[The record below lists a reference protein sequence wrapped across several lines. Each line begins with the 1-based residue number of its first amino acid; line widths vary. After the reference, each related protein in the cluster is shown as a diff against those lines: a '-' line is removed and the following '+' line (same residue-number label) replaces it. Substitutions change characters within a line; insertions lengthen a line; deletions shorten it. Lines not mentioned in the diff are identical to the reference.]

1 MSPHFLIRLHKKR
14 DATLAT
20 LGKERNPHQNLKV
33 CLGKITRLKEIQ
45 KKQKKGV
52 LHQNRHIPTQIQNY
66 STPRLEKD
74 ATLHAWKR
82 TQPRLEKDATELGK
96 GRNPSQPKIESS
108 FGKSPQINTPDKTRN
123 PRKRTQPRMAP
134 AHSKHLICLIGTPNE
149 NTKYV
154 NDFNTKHE
162 GTISDHHCWCENAYG
177 EVVDTSPIKIT
188 EESCGKKKK
197 DRWYQKWEDQEG
209 ELKKVHDQLFND
221 LFKNSAK
228 GSPQWK
234 KLLDGNFE
242 DTPEN
247 RKKVLDKLYEVGE
260 YKTPLMCT
268 LNALV
273 VATARPD
280 LKVVIGSFGWKT
292 KKSKKGITRPVIDVH
307 WGQ

>member
-1 MSPHFLIRLHKKR
+1 
-14 DATLAT
+14 
-20 LGKERNPHQNLKV
+20 
-33 CLGKITRLKEIQ
+33 
-45 KKQKKGV
+45 
-52 LHQNRHIPTQIQNY
+52 
-66 STPRLEKD
+66 
-74 ATLHAWKR
+74 
-82 TQPRLEKDATELGK
+82 
-96 GRNPSQPKIESS
+96 
-108 FGKSPQINTPDKTRN
+108 
-123 PRKRTQPRMAP
+123 MAP

-162 GTISDHHCWCENAYG
+162 GTIADHHCWCENAYG

-188 EESCGKKKK
+188 EKSCGKKKE
-197 DRWYQKWEDQEG
+197 DRWYQKWDNQEG
-209 ELKKVHDQLFND
+209 ELKIVHDNLFKD
-221 LFKNSAK
+221 LFKKAH
-228 GSPQWK
+228 GSPK
-234 KLLDGNFE
+234 FVKLLDGNFE
-242 DTPEN
+242 DNPEN

-292 KKSKKGITRPVIDVH
+292 QKSKKGITRPVIDVH

>member
-1 MSPHFLIRLHKKR
+1 MGKGRNPTPKFESLFGKDHQYKRNTEKTEKRGIAPKPPYTDPDPKLLHS
-14 DATLAT
+14 T
-20 LGKERNPHQNLKV
+20 LGKGRNP
-33 CLGKITRLKEIQ
+33 
-45 KKQKKGV
+45 
-52 LHQNRHIPTQIQNY
+52 
-66 STPRLEKD
+66 PRLEKD
-74 ATLHAWKR
+74 AT
-82 TQPRLEKDATELGK
+82 TLGK
-96 GRNPSQPKIESS
+96 GRNHPSKQKLKVHL
-108 FGKSPQINTPDKTRN
+108 GNHPQIKTPDKTRN